1 MKKIFLGLLVVLL
14 SLSICSQPTTKEDYQ
29 RRSKNQKTWAWLLTG
44 GGMATLVG
52 GVIVVGLDET
62 YFPSETV
69 GSLMIVGGG
78 AATAGGI
85 FLFSASKRNQGKGND
100 MALFHLKMEKA
111 TVYGLGRAENYHF
124 PAVSVKIKIK

>member
-14 SLSICSQPTTKEDYQ
+14 SLSIWSQPTTKEDYQ

-52 GVIVVGLDET
+52 GIIVVGIDET
-62 YFPSETV
+62 YFPSQTV

-85 FLFSASKRNQGKGND
+85 ILFSASKRNESRGNEI
-100 MALFHLKMEKA
+100 AVFHLK
-111 TVYGLGRAENYHF
+111 L
-124 PAVSVKIKIK
+124 